1 MVVVVVAIQVE
12 QVRSSGLV
20 GPGWASFDSWLLE
33 KLKAD
38 E

>member
-1 MVVVVVAIQVE
+1 VVVVVVAVQVE
-12 QVRSSGLV
+12 QVRSRGL
-20 GPGWASFDSWLLE
+20 PGWASFDSWLLE